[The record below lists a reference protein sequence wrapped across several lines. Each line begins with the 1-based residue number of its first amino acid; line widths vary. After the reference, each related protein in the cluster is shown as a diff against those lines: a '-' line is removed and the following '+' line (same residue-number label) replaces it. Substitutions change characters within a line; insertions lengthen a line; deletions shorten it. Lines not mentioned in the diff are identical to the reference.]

1 MIQVTVLVGSN
12 QQNRGILISGHA
24 GYAEASRYQKGQEL
38 VCAAVSALALNMANS
53 VEHFTDTP
61 FQADMEED
69 GGMFRFQFTQ
79 EADTKAALLLN
90 SLVFGLLDIQEEY
103 GEPYI
108 TICYKEV

>member
-1 MIQVTVLVGSN
+1 MIQVTVLVDSK
-12 QQNRGILISGHA
+12 QQNCGILISGHA
-24 GYAEASRYQKGQEL
+24 GYAEL

-61 FQADMEED
+61 FQADMEEES
-69 GGMFRFQFTQ
+69 GIFCFRFTQ
-79 EADTKAALLLN
+79 EADAKAALLLN
-90 SLVFGLLDIQEEY
+90 SLIFGLLDIQEEY